1 MKKKTIILSLL
12 SVLIFFSFTSMN
24 SINAQDITD
33 IDEKTLSFHHMQIS
47 SNIPLQKG
55 DIVWRWVD
63 PALFPLFQYFTHPLL
78 FTGNIQ
84 DNTYEF
90 IEAHGGRGVT
100 YTYYTEQQILQNEIL
115 NFAHR
120 LIRETSSEENIDNAL
135 LFAHSRLD
143 HHDEF
148 VPLFYFNEEFQ
159 LCYHQKNQNPNDKSD
174 PLSNKWYCTE
184 LIWAAFMN
192 QGINIDFN
200 DGPILPIDFH
210 LSPELQRISIY

>member
-1 MKKKTIILSLL
+1 MKKTLILFAL
-12 SVLIFFSFTSMN
+12 SILIFFSFISEN
-24 SINAQDITD
+24 SRSIQNIFSAEKKNQIDQNINLLYT
-33 IDEKTLSFHHMQIS
+33 
-47 SNIPLQKG
+47 IPLKKG

-63 PALFPLFQYFTHPLL
+63 PELFPLFQYFTHPLL
-78 FTGNIQ
+78 FTGSIQ
-84 DNTYEF
+84 NNTYEF

-100 YTYYTEQQILQNEIL
+100 YTYYTEQQIKQNDLL

-120 LIRETSSEENIDNAL
+120 LTRETSSEEIIENAL

-143 HHDEF
+143 QNDKF
-148 VPLFYFNEEFQ
+148 VPLFYFNENLE
-159 LCYHQKNQNPNDKSD
+159 LRYHEKNQNPNDETD

-200 DGPILPIDFH
+200 DG
-210 LSPELQRISIY
+210 